1 MPRKPLEVAFVL
13 IAAGLAVAW
22 LMDHSNEAHSATLRT
37 DVLLG
42 PTAAAQPAAGPQA
55 KQATARPRR
64 VPAYYG
70 QVGLS
75 SKQREMIYSLQAAY
89 AEQIE
94 ELERRL
100 EALKSRR
107 DEEIEAVLTPQ
118 QRQRLVQLREAA
130 AKRRASQASA
140 AAAKSAPE
148 SKQP

>member
-1 MPRKPLEVAFVL
+1 MTPKPLLISLVL
-13 IAAGLAVAW
+13 FAAVLAVAGRP
-22 LMDHSNEAHSATLRT
+22 DRSSEAQSATIQPALR
-37 DVLLG
+37 LAQA
-42 PTAAAQPAAGPQA
+42 AAAQPAAGPQV
-55 KQATARPRR
+55 KPATTGPRR

-100 EALKSRR
+100 EALKARR

-118 QRQRLVQLREAA
+118 QKGRLGQLREAA
-130 AKRRASQASA
+130 AKRRASRGSGAAS
-140 AAAKSAPE
+140 KPE
-148 SKQP
+148 PEDKQP